1 MKERRKKYKKEWDRK
16 AMEDPMHRLSNNLR
30 GNMYHALKA
39 MKGFRKWESLVGYT
53 LGELALHLEQRFGE
67 GMTWNNYGS
76 VWHVDHIVP
85 KSWFKYAS
93 TDDPKFKECW
103 AIKNLQPKL
112 KTDNLKKKN
121 RFVG

>member
-1 MKERRKKYKKEWDRK
+1 
-16 AMEDPMHRLSNNLR
+16 
-30 GNMYHALKA
+30 MYHALKA